1 MSRVHH
7 HSIVHNNFIAVNP
20 PVLKDS
26 FLNQMFSLIALSLL
40 QISKRN
46 YLNKGRES
54 SLILIPTETISIFV
68 RLLLHYFL
76 FFMSSKVWVIWTL
89 ETIWTFLSLQ
99 IHPEKH
105 ELKLTETQK
114 IRIIGKDPRK
124 IKPFLCE
131 SLGST
136 KGHRGEIYATF
147 LTAKQSF

>member
-54 SLILIPTETISIFV
+54 SLILIPTEAISIFV

-76 FFMSSKVWVIWTL
+76 FFYEFKGLSYMDFRDYMDFFISPNSPWETRTKINWNPENKNNWKGPKENQTLPLWVSW
-89 ETIWTFLSLQ
+89 Q
-99 IHPEKH
+99 H
-105 ELKLTETQK
+105 
-114 IRIIGKDPRK
+114 
-124 IKPFLCE
+124 
-131 SLGST
+131 
-136 KGHRGEIYATF
+136 
-147 LTAKQSF
+147 

>member
-1 MSRVHH
+1 MGFGQCIMSRVHH

-54 SLILIPTETISIFV
+54 SLILIPTEAISIFV

-76 FFMSSKVWVIWTL
+76 FFYEFKG
-89 ETIWTFLSLQ
+89 LSYMDFRDYMDFF
-99 IHPEKH
+99 ISPNS
-105 ELKLTETQK
+105 
-114 IRIIGKDPRK
+114 P
-124 IKPFLCE
+124 
-131 SLGST
+131 
-136 KGHRGEIYATF
+136 
-147 LTAKQSF
+147 